1 MKTSLN
7 PLVLRDYNTLSEEEI
22 KKEEQ
27 RLELELKRLS
37 LLSQQDN
44 EPRNEEAR
52 LILDKISALSSLLT
66 VTIMINEDD
75 SIDSEPKFVPVF
87 TESEA
92 TVLKRKILDL
102 VRKL

>member
-7 PLVLRDYNTLSEEEI
+7 PFVLRDYNTLSEEEI

-37 LLSQQDN
+37 LLSQQDT
-44 EPRNEEAR
+44 EPRSQEAR
-52 LILDKISALSSLLT
+52 LILDKINKLSELLT
-66 VTIMINEDD
+66 VTIMKDEEGSLDG
-75 SIDSEPKFVPVF
+75 EPKFVPIF
-87 TESEA
+87 TPSEA
-92 TVLKRKILDL
+92 TVLKKKILDL

>member
-7 PLVLRDYNTLSEEEI
+7 PLVLRDYNTLNEEEI

-37 LLSQQDN
+37 LLSQQEN
-44 EPRNEEAR
+44 EPRNQEAR
-52 LILDKISALSSLLT
+52 LILEKINALSDLLT
-66 VTIMINEDD
+66 VTIMKDEEG
-75 SIDSEPKFVPVF
+75 SIDNEPKFVPVF
-87 TESEA
+87 THAEA
-92 TVLKRKILDL
+92 MVLKRKILDL